1 MEQSRLLHHSLL
13 CLWSFLEQW
22 HAPEPNAWGRRLVL
36 GIAAPLTRTGCARI
50 STGLRISPSR
60 AAGTTTPTIT
70 LSCYRSRKYTLARGL
85 RQSGQPSDHQTRHAR
100 SLWAGSGVLNL
111 GAGSQSCLGLKRTVQ
126 RLSSSSLS
134 PLRLLLL
141 GIAHL
146 PSLLR
151 VESKRV
157 PPPRLASN
165 PGTLASSQGAMY
177 KLGGHFCGRTSEN
190 PVNAKFSLPHHPD
203 VRRILRPRTRVN
215 R

>member
-1 MEQSRLLHHSLL
+1 M
-13 CLWSFLEQW
+13 W
-22 HAPEPNAWGRRLVL
+22 HAPKPNAWGRRLVL

-50 STGLRISPSR
+50 STGLRISSSR

-100 SLWAGSGVLNL
+100 SLWAGSGVLIL

-134 PLRLLLL
+134 PIRLLLL

-157 PPPRLASN
+157 PPTAPCIEPGHSSKLARSDVYATWTFLRTIFREPSQCEVQSAPSPRCS
-165 PGTLASSQGAMY
+165 
-177 KLGGHFCGRTSEN
+177 
-190 PVNAKFSLPHHPD
+190 
-203 VRRILRPRTRVN
+203 
-215 R
+215 